1 MAMKTIL
8 VPIPDT
14 AVNTA
19 AIEIALMVAKAVTGH
34 VEGLYI
40 ETPAPITMRTGR
52 LGGYEATREV
62 GLAPAGQLAQQELA
76 RAAEARERAAEQAR
90 AEFQRICAAHGVP
103 VCAPDASDPVLS
115 ACWHQTEGSYA
126 SAVTMRAP
134 AYDLMVVPNPS
145 TTTPAREIAEHTL
158 LETGRPVLLS
168 PARPEPDPS
177 RSAMI
182 AWSPSLQA
190 WRAVTA
196 AVPLM
201 ATASRVEIVSVGED
215 EAAVAESRADVIRYL
230 GWHGITATARQVKPL
245 SRSVGDTLLHEASEA
260 GIGMLVMGAYSH
272 SRMRELL
279 LGGVTRHV
287 LSSVAVTPVF
297 MAH

>member
-1 MAMKTIL
+1 MAMKAIL

-14 AVNTA
+14 AVDTA

-40 ETPAPITMRTGR
+40 DTPAPITVRTGR

-62 GLAPAGQLAQQELA
+62 GIAPAAQRAQEEFA

-90 AEFQRICAAHGVP
+90 AKFQRICAAHSVP
-103 VCAPDASDPVLS
+103 VCAPDASDPVPS
-115 ACWHQTEGSYA
+115 ASWRQTEGSYA
-126 SAVTMRAP
+126 SAVTARAP
-134 AYDLMVVPNPS
+134 AYDVMVVPNPS

-177 RSAMI
+177 SSAMI

-190 WRAVTA
+190 WRAVAA

-201 ATASRVEIVSVGED
+201 AKARRVEIVSVGED
-215 EAAVAESRADVIRYL
+215 EAAVVESRADVIRYL
-230 GWHGITATARQVKPL
+230 GWHGITATARHVKAH
-245 SRSVGDTLLHEASEA
+245 SRNIGDTLLHEASEA

-272 SRMRELL
+272 SRVRELL

-287 LSSVAVTPVF
+287 LSNVAVTPVF

>member
-1 MAMKTIL
+1 MKTIL

-14 AVNTA
+14 AVDTA
-19 AIEIALMVAKAVTGH
+19 AIEIALMVANAVVGH

-40 ETPAPITMRTGR
+40 ETPAPITPGTRPLT
-52 LGGYEATREV
+52 GYEATRYA
-62 GLAPAGQLAQQELA
+62 GAAPAAQLAEQEFA
-76 RAAEARERAAEQAR
+76 RAAQARERAAEQAR
-90 AEFQRICAAHGVP
+90 AEFQRLCAAHGVP
-103 VCAPDASDPVLS
+103 VCAPDASGPVPS
-115 ACWHQTEGSYA
+115 ASWRQAQGSYA
-126 SAVTMRAP
+126 SAVTTRAP
-134 AYDLMVVPNPS
+134 AYDVMVVPNPS
-145 TTTPAREIAEHTL
+145 TTTPARAIAEQTL

-168 PARPEPDPS
+168 PARAEPDPS
-177 RSAMI
+177 SSAMI

-190 WRAVTA
+190 WRAVAA

-201 ATASRVEIVSVGED
+201 ATARRVEIVSIRED

-272 SRMRELL
+272 SRVRELL

-287 LSSVAVTPVF
+287 LSNVAVTPVF

>member
-1 MAMKTIL
+1 MAMKMIL
-8 VPIPDT
+8 VPNPDT
-14 AVNTA
+14 TVDTA

-40 ETPAPITMRTGR
+40 GTPAPITVRTGR

-62 GLAPAGQLAQQELA
+62 GIAPAAQRAQEEFA

-90 AEFQRICAAHGVP
+90 AKFQRICAAHSVP
-103 VCAPDASDPVLS
+103 VCAPDAFDPVPS
-115 ACWHQTEGSYA
+115 ASWRQTEGSYA

-134 AYDLMVVPNPS
+134 AYDVMVVPNPS

-177 RSAMI
+177 SSAMI

-190 WRAVTA
+190 WRAVAA

-201 ATASRVEIVSVGED
+201 AMARRVEIVSVGED
-215 EAAVAESRADVIRYL
+215 DAAVAESRADVIRYL

-245 SRSVGDTLLHEASEA
+245 SRSLGDTLLHEASEA

-272 SRMRELL
+272 SRVRELL

-287 LSSVAVTPVF
+287 LSNVAVTPVF

>member
-1 MAMKTIL
+1 MKAIL

-14 AVNTA
+14 AVDTA

-40 ETPAPITMRTGR
+40 DTPAPITVRTGR

-62 GLAPAGQLAQQELA
+62 GIAPSAQRAKEEFA
-76 RAAEARERAAEQAR
+76 RAAEARERAAEHAR
-90 AEFQRICAAHGVP
+90 AKFQRVCAAHGVP
-103 VCAPDASDPVLS
+103 VCAPDAFDPVPS
-115 ACWHQTEGSYA
+115 ASWRHAEGSYA
-126 SAVTMRAP
+126 SAVTVRAP
-134 AYDLMVVPNPS
+134 AYDVMVVPNPS

-177 RSAMI
+177 SSAMI

-190 WRAVTA
+190 WRAVAA

-201 ATASRVEIVSVGED
+201 AKARRVEIMSVGED
-215 EAAVAESRADVIRYL
+215 EAAVAELRADVIRYL
-230 GWHGITATARQVKPL
+230 GWHGITATARQVKAH
-245 SRSVGDTLLHEASEA
+245 SRNIGDTLLHEASEA

-272 SRMRELL
+272 SRVRELL

-287 LSSVAVTPVF
+287 LSNVAVTPVF

>member
-14 AVNTA
+14 AVQTA

-40 ETPAPITMRTGR
+40 ETPAPVTPRSGPLT
-52 LGGYEATREV
+52 GYEAARYTGAAAR
-62 GLAPAGQLAQQELA
+62 AQVAEEEFA

-90 AEFQRICAAHGVP
+90 VEFQRVCAAHGLP
-103 VCAPDASDPVLS
+103 VCAPDAFDSVPS
-115 ACWHQTEGSYA
+115 GSWHQTQGEYA
-126 SAVTMRAP
+126 SAVTARAP
-134 AYDLMVVPNPS
+134 SYDLMVVPNPS

-168 PARPEPDPS
+168 PSRPEPDPS
-177 RSAMI
+177 SSAMI

-196 AVPLM
+196 AVPLI
-201 ATASRVEIVSVGED
+201 AKARRVEIVSVGDD
-215 EAAVAESRADVIRYL
+215 EATVAESRADVIRYL
-230 GWHGITATARQVKPL
+230 GWHGITATARHVKTH
-245 SRSVGDTLLHEASEA
+245 SRNIGDTLLHEASEA

-272 SRMRELL
+272 SRVRELL

-287 LSSVAVTPVF
+287 LSNVAVTPVF

>member
-14 AVNTA
+14 AVDTA
-19 AIEIALMVAKAVTGH
+19 ATEIALMVAKVLTGH

-40 ETPAPITMRTGR
+40 ETPAPVTLRAGR
-52 LGGYEATREV
+52 LTGYQATRDV
-62 GLAPAGQLAQQELA
+62 GISPAAQPAQEEFA
-76 RAAEARERAAEQAR
+76 RAAEARERAAERAR

-103 VCAPDASDPVLS
+103 LCAPDAFDPVPS
-115 ACWHQTEGSYA
+115 ASWRQTEGSYA
-126 SAVTMRAP
+126 SAVTTRAP

-177 RSAMI
+177 SSAMI
-182 AWSPSLQA
+182 AWAPSLQA
-190 WRAVTA
+190 WRAVA
-196 AVPLM
+196 AALPLM
-201 ATASRVEIVSVGED
+201 ATTRRVEIVSVGED

-245 SRSVGDTLLHEASEA
+245 SRSIGDTLLHEASET

-287 LSSVAVTPVF
+287 LSNVTVTPVL

>member
-14 AVNTA
+14 AVDTA

-40 ETPAPITMRTGR
+40 ETPASITLRTGR

-62 GLAPAGQLAQQELA
+62 GLAQGAQRAQEEFA
-76 RAAEARERAAEQAR
+76 RAAEARERAAEQAQ
-90 AEFQRICAAHGVP
+90 AEFQRICVAQGVP
-103 VCAPDASDPVLS
+103 VCAPDASDPVPS
-115 ACWHQTEGSYA
+115 ASWRQTEGSYA

-177 RSAMI
+177 SSAMI
-182 AWSPSLQA
+182 AWSPSLQT
-190 WRAVTA
+190 WRAVAA

-201 ATASRVEIVSVGED
+201 ATARQVEIVSVGED

-245 SRSVGDTLLHEASEA
+245 SRNIGDTLLHEASEA

-272 SRMRELL
+272 SRVRELL

-287 LSSVAVTPVF
+287 LSNVAVTPVF

>member
-14 AVNTA
+14 AVDTV

-40 ETPAPITMRTGR
+40 ETPAPLTLRTGR

-62 GLAPAGQLAQQELA
+62 GIAPAAQLAQEHFA

-90 AEFQRICAAHGVP
+90 AEFQRICAAQGVQ
-103 VCAPDASDPVLS
+103 VCAPDASDPVPS
-115 ACWHQTEGSYA
+115 ASWRQTEGSYA

-134 AYDLMVVPNPS
+134 AYDVMVVPNPS

-177 RSAMI
+177 SSAMI
-182 AWSPSLQA
+182 AWSQA
-190 WRAVTA
+190 CRLGARSRPPCRYGHGA
-196 AVPLM
+196 PGRDRERGGRGGRCRIARRRHPL
-201 ATASRVEIVSVGED
+201 SRLARE
-215 EAAVAESRADVIRYL
+215 
-230 GWHGITATARQVKPL
+230 HGPARQVKPL
-245 SRSVGDTLLHEASEA
+245 SRSIGDTLLHEASEA

-272 SRMRELL
+272 SRVRELL

-287 LSSVAVTPVF
+287 LSNVVVTPVF
-297 MAH
+297 MTH

>member
-1 MAMKTIL
+1 MKTIL

-14 AVNTA
+14 AVDTA
-19 AIEIALMVAKAVTGH
+19 AIEISLMVAKAVAGH
-34 VEGLYI
+34 VEGLYV
-40 ETPAPITMRTGR
+40 EAPAPITSRTLATYESASYGR
-52 LGGYEATREV
+52 LAATSH
-62 GLAPAGQLAQQELA
+62 LAEQEFA

-90 AEFQRICAAHGVP
+90 AEFQRVCAAHGMP
-103 VCAPDASDPVLS
+103 VCAPDASGPVPS
-115 ACWHQTEGSYA
+115 ASWRQAQGSYA
-126 SAVTMRAP
+126 GAVTARAP

-145 TTTPAREIAEHTL
+145 TATPAREIAEHTL

-177 RSAMI
+177 SSAII

-190 WRAVTA
+190 WRAVSA

-201 ATASRVEIVSVGED
+201 AKARRVEIVSVGED
-215 EAAVAESRADVIRYL
+215 EAAVAESRTDVIRYL
-230 GWHGITATARQVKPL
+230 GWHGITATARQVEPL
-245 SRSVGDTLLHEASEA
+245 SRSIGDTLLHEASEA
-260 GIGMLVMGAYSH
+260 QAGMLVMGAYSH
-272 SRMRELL
+272 SRVRELL

-287 LSSVAVTPVF
+287 LSSVAATPVF

>member
-19 AIEIALMVAKAVTGH
+19 AIEIALVVAKAVGGH

-40 ETPAPITMRTGR
+40 ETPQPVTPPSGR
-52 LGGYEATREV
+52 LTGYEAARY
-62 GLAPAGQLAQQELA
+62 AGAGPRAQFAEEEFA

-90 AEFQRICAAHGVP
+90 AEFQRVCAAHGVP
-103 VCAPDASDPVLS
+103 VCAPDAFDPLPS
-115 ACWHQTEGSYA
+115 GSWRQALGSYA
-126 SAVTMRAP
+126 SAVTARAP

-145 TTTPAREIAEHTL
+145 TTTPARAIAEQTL

-168 PARPEPDPS
+168 PARPESDPS
-177 RSAMI
+177 SSAMI

-196 AVPLM
+196 AMPLM
-201 ATASRVEIVSVGED
+201 AKARGVEIVSVGED
-215 EAAVAESRADVIRYL
+215 DAAVVESRADVIRYL
-230 GWHGITATARQVKPL
+230 GWHGITATARQVKAP
-245 SRSVGDTLLHEASEA
+245 SRNVGDMLLHEAGEA

-272 SRMRELL
+272 SRVRELL

-287 LSSVAVTPVF
+287 LSNVAVTPVF

>member
-8 VPIPDT
+8 IPIPDT
-14 AVNTA
+14 AVDTV

-40 ETPAPITMRTGR
+40 ETPAPLTLRTGR

-62 GLAPAGQLAQQELA
+62 GIAPAAQLAKEHFA

-90 AEFQRICAAHGVP
+90 AEFQRICAAQGVP
-103 VCAPDASDPVLS
+103 VCAPDASDPLPS
-115 ACWHQTEGSYA
+115 ASWRQTEGSYA

-145 TTTPAREIAEHTL
+145 TTTGARDRRAHPARDRPPGTAVASSAGAGSEQLGDDRLVPKPAGLARGH
-158 LETGRPVLLS
+158 GR
-168 PARPEPDPS
+168 
-177 RSAMI
+177 
-182 AWSPSLQA
+182 
-190 WRAVTA
+190 RAVNGHGA
-196 AVPLM
+196 PG
-201 ATASRVEIVSVGED
+201 RDREHRGGRRGRCR
-215 EAAVAESRADVIRYL
+215 SRADVIRYL

-245 SRSVGDTLLHEASEA
+245 SRSIGDTLLHEASEA

-272 SRMRELL
+272 SRVRELL

-287 LSSVAVTPVF
+287 LSNVVVTPVF

>member
-14 AVNTA
+14 VVDTA
-19 AIEIALMVAKAVTGH
+19 GIEIALMVAKAVAGH

-40 ETPAPITMRTGR
+40 NTPAPITLQTGR
-52 LGGYEATREV
+52 LDGYGATREV
-62 GLAPAGQLAQQELA
+62 GIAPAAQLAKEEFA
-76 RAAEARERAAEQAR
+76 RAAEARERAADQAR
-90 AEFQRICAAHGVP
+90 AEFQRVCTAHGVQ
-103 VCAPDASDPVLS
+103 VCAPDAFDPVPS
-115 ACWHQTEGSYA
+115 ASWRQAEGSYA

-134 AYDLMVVPNPS
+134 AYDVMVVPNPS
-145 TTTPAREIAEHTL
+145 TTTPARAIAEHTL

-177 RSAMI
+177 SSAMI
-182 AWSPSLQA
+182 AWSPCLQA

-201 ATASRVEIVSVGED
+201 AKTRRVEIVSVGED

-230 GWHGITATARQVKPL
+230 GWHGITATARQVKAH
-245 SRSVGDTLLHEASEA
+245 SRNIGDTLLHEASEA

-272 SRMRELL
+272 SRVRELL

-287 LSSVAVTPVF
+287 LSNVAVTPVF

>member
-14 AVNTA
+14 AVDTT
-19 AIEIALMVAKAVTGH
+19 AIEIALMVAKVVTGH

-40 ETPAPITMRTGR
+40 ETPAPLTLRTGR

-62 GLAPAGQLAQQELA
+62 GIAPAAQLAQEHFA

-90 AEFQRICAAHGVP
+90 AGFERICAAQGVQ
-103 VCAPDASDPVLS
+103 VCAPDASDPLPS
-115 ACWHQTEGSYA
+115 ASWRQTEGSYA

-177 RSAMI
+177 SSAMI
-182 AWSPSLQA
+182 AWYPSLQA

-201 ATASRVEIVSVGED
+201 ATARRVEIVSVGED
-215 EAAVAESRADVIRYL
+215 DAAVAESRADVIRYL

-245 SRSVGDTLLHEASEA
+245 SRSIGDTLLYEASEA

-272 SRMRELL
+272 SRVRELL

-287 LSSVAVTPVF
+287 LSNVVVTPVF

>member
-14 AVNTA
+14 AVDTA

-40 ETPAPITMRTGR
+40 ETPAPVTMRAGR

-62 GLAPAGQLAQQELA
+62 GLAPAGQLAQQEFA

-103 VCAPDASDPVLS
+103 VCAPDTSELVPSAS
-115 ACWHQTEGSYA
+115 WRQTEGSYA

-145 TTTPAREIAEHTL
+145 TATTAREIAEHTL
-158 LETGRPVLLS
+158 LDTGRPVLLS
-168 PARPEPDPS
+168 PARAEPDPS
-177 RSAMI
+177 SSAMI

-190 WRAVTA
+190 WRAVAA
-196 AVPLM
+196 AVPLI
-201 ATASRVEIVSVGED
+201 ATARLVEIVSVGED
-215 EAAVAESRADVIRYL
+215 ETGVAESRADVIRYL
-230 GWHGITATARQVKPL
+230 GWHGIKATARLVKPL
-245 SRSVGDTLLHEASEA
+245 SRSIGDTLLHEASEA

-287 LSSVAVTPVF
+287 LSSAAVTPVF

>member
-1 MAMKTIL
+1 MKTIL

-14 AVNTA
+14 AVDTA
-19 AIEIALMVAKAVTGH
+19 AIEIALMVAKAVAGH

-40 ETPAPITMRTGR
+40 DAPAPITLRTGR

-62 GLAPAGQLAQQELA
+62 GLSPAAQLAQQEFA
-76 RAAEARERAAEQAR
+76 RAAEARERAAERAR
-90 AEFQRICAAHGVP
+90 TEFQRICATHGVP
-103 VCAPDASDPVLS
+103 VCATNAFDPVPS
-115 ACWHQTEGSYA
+115 ASWRQTEGSYA
-126 SAVTMRAP
+126 SAVTTRAP
-134 AYDLMVVPNPS
+134 AYDVMVVPNPS
-145 TTTPAREIAEHTL
+145 TTTLAREIAEHTL

-168 PARPEPDPS
+168 PARAEPDPS
-177 RSAMI
+177 SSAMI

-190 WRAVTA
+190 WRAVAA

-201 ATASRVEIVSVGED
+201 ATARRVEIVSVGED
-215 EAAVAESRADVIRYL
+215 EAAVAESWADVIRYL
-230 GWHGITATARQVKPL
+230 GWHGITATARHVKPL

-260 GIGMLVMGAYSH
+260 AMGMLVMGAYSH
-272 SRMRELL
+272 SRVRELL

-287 LSSVAVTPVF
+287 LSNVAVTPVF

>member
-14 AVNTA
+14 AVDTA

-40 ETPAPITMRTGR
+40 ETPAPITTRTGR
-52 LGGYEATREV
+52 LGGYQATRDV
-62 GLAPAGQLAQQELA
+62 GLAPAAQLAQEEFA
-76 RAAEARERAAEQAR
+76 RAAEARERAAERAR

-103 VCAPDASDPVLS
+103 VCAPDASDPVPS
-115 ACWHQTEGSYA
+115 ASWRQTEGSYA

-134 AYDLMVVPNPS
+134 AYDVMVVPNPS

-168 PARPEPDPS
+168 PARPESDPS
-177 RSAMI
+177 SSAMI

-190 WRAVTA
+190 WRAVAA

-201 ATASRVEIVSVGED
+201 ATARRVEIVSVGED

-230 GWHGITATARQVKPL
+230 GWHGITATARHVKPF
-245 SRSVGDTLLHEASEA
+245 SRSIGDTLLHEASEA

-272 SRMRELL
+272 SRVRELL

-287 LSSVAVTPVF
+287 LSNVAVTPVL

>member
-14 AVNTA
+14 AVDTA

-40 ETPAPITMRTGR
+40 ETPARTGR
-52 LGGYEATREV
+52 LGGYEATRDV
-62 GLAPAGQLAQQELA
+62 GLTPAAQLAQEAFA
-76 RAAEARERAAEQAR
+76 RAAEARERGAEQAQ
-90 AEFQRICAAHGVP
+90 AEFQRICAAHGVQ
-103 VCAPDASDPVLS
+103 VCAPDASDPLPS
-115 ACWHQTEGSYA
+115 ASWYQTEGSYA

-177 RSAMI
+177 SSAMI
-182 AWSPSLQA
+182 AWSHSLQA
-190 WRAVTA
+190 WRAVAA

-201 ATASRVEIVSVGED
+201 ATARRVEIVSVGED

-272 SRMRELL
+272 SRVRELL

-287 LSSVAVTPVF
+287 LSNVAVTPVF

>member
-1 MAMKTIL
+1 MAMKSIL

-14 AVNTA
+14 AVEIA
-19 AIEIALMVAKAVTGH
+19 AVEIALMVAKAVTGH
-34 VEGLYI
+34 VDGLYI
-40 ETPAPITMRTGR
+40 ETPEPITLRAGR
-52 LGGYEATREV
+52 LGGYQTTREV
-62 GLAPAGQLAQQELA
+62 GLASTAQVAQEEFA
-76 RAAEARERAAEQAR
+76 RVAEARERAAERVR

-103 VCAPDASDPVLS
+103 VCAPDAFDPVPS
-115 ACWHQTEGSYA
+115 ASWRQTEGSYA

-145 TTTPAREIAEHTL
+145 TATPAREIAEHTL

-177 RSAMI
+177 SSAMI

-190 WRAVTA
+190 WRAVAA

-201 ATASRVEIVSVGED
+201 ATARDVEIVSIGED
-215 EAAVAESRADVIRYL
+215 EAAVAESRAEVIRYL

-245 SRSVGDTLLHEASEA
+245 SRNIGDTLLHEASEA

-272 SRMRELL
+272 SRVRELL

-287 LSSVAVTPVF
+287 LSNVVVTPVF

>member
-14 AVNTA
+14 AVDPA

-40 ETPAPITMRTGR
+40 ETPAPITLRTER
-52 LGGYEATREV
+52 LGGYEAAREV
-62 GLAPAGQLAQQELA
+62 GLAPAAQRAQEEAA

-103 VCAPDASDPVLS
+103 LCAADAFDPAPS
-115 ACWHQTEGSYA
+115 ASWRQTEGSYA
-126 SAVTMRAP
+126 SAVTIRAP
-134 AYDLMVVPNPS
+134 AYDVMVVPNPS

-177 RSAMI
+177 TSAMI

-190 WRAVTA
+190 WRAVAA

-201 ATASRVEIVSVGED
+201 ATARQVEIVSVGED
-215 EAAVAESRADVIRYL
+215 ETGIAESRADVIRYL
-230 GWHGITATARQVKPL
+230 GWHGITATARQVKL
-245 SRSVGDTLLHEASEA
+245 ISRNIGDTLLHEASEA

>member
-1 MAMKTIL
+1 MKTIL

-19 AIEIALMVAKAVTGH
+19 AIETALMVAKVVGGH
-34 VEGLYI
+34 VEGLYV
-40 ETPAPITMRTGR
+40 ETPQPVTPRSGSLT
-52 LGGYEATREV
+52 GYEAARYA
-62 GLAPAGQLAQQELA
+62 GAAPRAQFAEEEFA

-90 AEFQRICAAHGVP
+90 AEFQRVCAAHDVP
-103 VCAPDASDPVLS
+103 VCAPDAFGPVPS
-115 ACWHQTEGSYA
+115 GSWRQTQGSYA
-126 SAVTMRAP
+126 SAVTARAP
-134 AYDLMVVPNPS
+134 SYDLMVVPNPS
-145 TTTPAREIAEHTL
+145 TTTPARAIAEQTL

-177 RSAMI
+177 SSAMI

-201 ATASRVEIVSVGED
+201 VRARRVEVVSVDQD
-215 EAAVAESRADVIRYL
+215 EAAIAESRADVIRYL
-230 GWHGITATARQVKPL
+230 GWHGITATARQVEAP
-245 SRSVGDTLLHEASEA
+245 SRNIGDTLLHEASEA

-272 SRMRELL
+272 SRVRELL